1 MSHIKKSELI
11 KTLKKHQLQK
21 IGLIDQLKIS
31 YRPFVCPFDDLL
43 EIIPENESVF
53 DIGCGSGMFLS
64 LVATYKNPK
73 KIYGIEINDKL
84 IENANKLF
92 QNLKFSSEFK
102 KYDEKNIPDE
112 IQNFNYIFLI
122 DVLHHIPTK
131 HQIAFLKNVYEKM
144 SVGSKLIIKDID
156 KRNPL
161 HYWNKIHDII
171 FSGEIG
177 NEPNSLQLQQELKA
191 IGFEI
196 ITKSYRTML
205 LYPHFTLICKK

>member
-1 MSHIKKSELI
+1 
-11 KTLKKHQLQK
+11 
-21 IGLIDQLKIS
+21 
-31 YRPFVCPFDDLL
+31 
-43 EIIPENESVF
+43 
-53 DIGCGSGMFLS
+53 
-64 LVATYKNPK
+64 
-73 KIYGIEINDKL
+73 
-84 IENANKLF
+84 
-92 QNLKFSSEFK
+92 
-102 KYDEKNIPDE
+102 
-112 IQNFNYIFLI
+112 
-122 DVLHHIPTK
+122 
-131 HQIAFLKNVYEKM
+131 M